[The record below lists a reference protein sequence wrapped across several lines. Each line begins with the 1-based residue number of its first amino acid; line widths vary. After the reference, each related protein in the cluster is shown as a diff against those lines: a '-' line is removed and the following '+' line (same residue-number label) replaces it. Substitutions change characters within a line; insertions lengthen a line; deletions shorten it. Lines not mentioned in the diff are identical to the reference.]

1 MIDATKKWIFLKVS
15 SVVLVPLMLWFVV
28 NLVSIYDKDYD
39 QIIYFFTSQPSKFLF
54 SFFIIVAF
62 FYSAL
67 SISEI
72 FEDYLHN
79 EKIKNVANR
88 FLFISA
94 IIIPILTI
102 ITFICFWAALLLL
115 GDTNYELIQNFFE
128 TFFGKFIIIG
138 TVWSF
143 SFQILSEIRH
153 LFWDLGF
160 GFELKTSNITGLIV
174 IFGSFVL
181 TILIFV
187 LGKGLVL

>member
-1 MIDATKKWIFLKVS
+1 MIKATKKWIFLKVS

-88 FLFISA
+88 LLFLFA
-94 IIIPILTI
+94 IIMPILTI
-102 ITFICFWAALLLL
+102 T
-115 GDTNYELIQNFFE
+115 
-128 TFFGKFIIIG
+128 IIYK
-138 TVWSF
+138 
-143 SFQILSEIRH
+143 LS
-153 LFWDLGF
+153 L
-160 GFELKTSNITGLIV
+160 
-174 IFGSFVL
+174 
-181 TILIFV
+181 
-187 LGKGLVL
+187 